1 MRNLIIILVASA
13 LISCVGIPA
22 EILKSKSAE
31 YQFPILPSTE
41 STIVYLISP
50 AAYQD
55 PSAHQQVIVNGI
67 DSKLY
72 FGAYSSITLAED
84 TTIQYR
90 FNHNSNLVGA
100 GQWNQLKVAANENE
114 LFYVLKNGL
123 FTQVPKEQAI
133 AQIVTI
139 EYWYCEYR
147 PKPCEPMVYNAI

>member
-1 MRNLIIILVASA
+1 MRNIIIILVASA

-31 YQFPILPSTE
+31 YKFPILPSTE

-50 AAYQD
+50 VAYQE
-55 PSAHQQVIVNGI
+55 PSAHQQVKVNGI
-67 DSKLY
+67 NSKLY
-72 FGAYSSITLAED
+72 FGSYSSITLAED
-84 TTIQYR
+84 ATIQYR
-90 FNHNSNLVGA
+90 FNHNSNLVDA
-100 GQWNQLKVAANENE
+100 GQWNQLKVAANKNE

-123 FTQVPKEQAI
+123 FTQVSKEQAV

-139 EYWYCEYR
+139 EYRYCEYK